1 MGSTGGATNVQTE
14 SISDAVG
21 HLMSHNPI
29 TPEGQAA
36 MEPWSL
42 ANTMWFHGQ
51 FLPEH
56 PGTGVLSFQT
66 TESFEQTEG
75 YSDFIVPGMEDLTPT
90 INMTAPGDVPV
101 PPWPNLMA
109 QPQPNVPQNTLGVPT
124 LSRPVIAFPPGES
137 WNSRQDPIILPT
149 QSVSVSFNNQSEA
162 LLPAPQSSFLDILS
176 QSPSETLEPLDV
188 LPTCPTQQIPISD
201 TSTRAFSTA
210 LIQESVNGP
219 HYPEIMPAKRK
230 NDEDL
235 HSLGRPAKHLRGP
248 GGRKGPSGV
257 PDSCLVTFSVK
268 RAQEPRKKTK
278 NACLNCIWNR
288 KGCSETTPC
297 VNCLCNG
304 TRGGIPQTLCI
315 KENITE
321 LNIFKRSDTYVVWR
335 IENTPIFGPGS
346 FRDLGRFWDRAYDTM
361 VETATWSDDPDLSLE
376 VLGQYQFSNRCRHI
390 IVFLLR
396 FLQHDIDRDL
406 EHYEGQNSSVSTAF
420 ARRLFAGI
428 QGNIRELPK
437 LRLEDFLDLLFELR
451 CLEQLLEAYLG
462 FHGMDP
468 DDEMTKHLQNYL
480 RDVVKILEERIKVDN
495 PNVARYRLLR
505 AFVSE
510 ISDLYRRD

>member
-14 SISDAVG
+14 STSDAVG

-51 FLPEH
+51 FLPEQ
-56 PGTGVLSFQT
+56 PGTCVLSFQT
-66 TESFEQTEG
+66 TESFEQTGYSLMAVPTGQTGRLTASEG
-75 YSDFIVPGMEDLTPT
+75 YSDFIVP
-90 INMTAPGDVPV
+90 
-101 PPWPNLMA
+101 
-109 QPQPNVPQNTLGVPT
+109 
-124 LSRPVIAFPPGES
+124 
-137 WNSRQDPIILPT
+137 
-149 QSVSVSFNNQSEA
+149 
-162 LLPAPQSSFLDILS
+162 
-176 QSPSETLEPLDV
+176 
-188 LPTCPTQQIPISD
+188 
-201 TSTRAFSTA
+201 A
-210 LIQESVNGP
+210 LIQESDNGP
-219 HYPEIMPAKRK
+219 HYPEIRPAKRK

-235 HSLGRPAKHLRGP
+235 HNLGRSAKHLRGP

-288 KGCSETTPC
+288 KGCSEITPC

-315 KENITE
+315 RENITE

-335 IENTPIFGPGS
+335 SENTPIFGLGS
-346 FRDLGRFWDRAYDTM
+346 FRDLERFWDRAYDTM
-361 VETATWSDDPDLSLE
+361 VDTATWSDDPDLSLE
-376 VLGQYQFSNRCRHI
+376 VLGQYQFSNRCRHM

-396 FLQHDIDRDL
+396 FLQDDIAREL
-406 EHYEGQNSSVSTAF
+406 EHYEGQNRSVSTAF

-451 CLEQLLEAYLG
+451 CLEQLLEANLG

-468 DDEMTKHLQNYL
+468 DDEMIKHLQDYL
-480 RDVVKILEERIKVDN
+480 REVVKN
-495 PNVARYRLLR
+495 
-505 AFVSE
+505 S
-510 ISDLYRRD
+510 